1 MSQKNTVLPD
11 KGLAKK
17 YRFGFLE
24 VIVKREKNF
33 LLWVTVFFILA
44 GVVYPYPQIAMWV
57 GFAFAGYSAIAN
69 DSIQT
74 IGTFISS
81 NHKRSWWQ
89 LWLFMGGIFLITVFA
104 SWYLF
109 DGDVSYQRLSAKGL
123 SESPK
128 SFSFLQLAAPIVL
141 LVVTRLRMPVSTTFM
156 LLSSFSATSATI
168 GAMLQKSIA
177 GYIIAFF
184 VAIIFFFLVN
194 KYFRKFNAKKAHP
207 AWYVAQWIISGAL
220 WAVWLVQD
228 AANIAVY
235 LPRSLSL
242 IEFGAFSLYIFLGL
256 GLLFYLKGD
265 KIQKVIDEKSEV
277 QDVRN
282 ATFIDLVYS
291 VILLYFANVSV
302 IPMSTTWVF
311 LGLLAGREL
320 SYRLTSKGKPQKLG
334 KTFRLIGID
343 ILYAGIGLI
352 ISIMLAIAINPVILQ
367 EVKDMLKS
375 M

>member
-1 MSQKNTVLPD
+1 M
-11 KGLAKK
+11 
-17 YRFGFLE
+17 
-24 VIVKREKNF
+24 
-33 LLWVTVFFILA
+33 LWITGAFILA
-44 GVVYPYPQIAMWV
+44 GIVYPYPQVAMWL

-81 NHKRSWWQ
+81 NHRRPWWQ
-89 LWLFMGGIFLITVFA
+89 LWLFMGGIFLITIFA

-109 DGDVSYQRLSAKGL
+109 NGDVSFQRLSAKGL
-123 SESPK
+123 TEAPK

-141 LVVTRLRMPVSTTFM
+141 LIVTRMRMPVSTTFM

-168 GAMLQKSIA
+168 GAMLQKSIT
-177 GYIIAFF
+177 GYVIAFF
-184 VAIIFFFLVN
+184 VAIIFFAVIN
-194 KYFRKFNAKKAHP
+194 KYFKRFHAKKAHP
-207 AWYVAQWIISGAL
+207 AWYVAQWIISGGL
-220 WAVWLVQD
+220 WSVWLVQD

-235 LPRSLSL
+235 LPRTLSL
-242 IEFGAFSLYIFLGL
+242 LEVCVFTGYIFFGL

-282 ATFIDLVYS
+282 ATFIDLVYA
-291 VILLYFANVSV
+291 ITLLYFANVSV

-320 SYRLTSKGKPQKLG
+320 AYKLTQHKTKSFN
-334 KTFRLIGID
+334 KTFTLIGKD
-343 ILYAGIGLI
+343 ILYAGIGLL
-352 ISIMLAIAINPVILQ
+352 ISVILAIFINPVIWK
-367 EVKDMLKS
+367 EM
-375 M
+375 MANF